1 MHVLGQEAP
10 LDLIGRWLVAEHGV
24 VLEGVRPIVG
34 GSMGEQSEWHLIAV
48 PVEAVVTTLLHRL
61 AALALRVVAAER
73 GRRARCEVHEPDV
86 AILCARVS

>member
-1 MHVLGQEAP
+1 MHVLGQEAH

-48 PVEAVVTTLLHRL
+48 PVEADICNSVSNLCDACPPGTSNNNYNESVCYLCNTTCP
-61 AALALRVVAAER
+61 A
-73 GRRARCEVHEPDV
+73 DV
-86 AILCARVS
+86 I